1 MNYLKQY
8 NLKNKK
14 AFVIGGSGLI
24 GIQISDALSQA
35 GAKTYILDIKKPDK
49 NKIKN
54 KKNITYN
61 YFNCASIDQLENL
74 YNKIFAKFGVPDIF
88 INCSYPVGNDWSS
101 SNFEKIKL
109 KNLKENINIHLNSFS
124 WLARLTAEKMKKSR
138 KRGSI
143 IQLGSIY
150 GTVGQDLNIYKGVN
164 NMRENMIY
172 SIIKGGISSLTKQM
186 ASYYGQYNIRVNTI
200 SPGGILGHSKAT
212 TKKQSSTF
220 IKNYK
225 NKVPLKRLGNSTE
238 IASTALFLSSDSSS
252 YITGIN
258 LMVDGGWTAI

>member
-1 MNYLKQY
+1 MDYLKQFS
-8 NLKNKK
+8 LKGKK
-14 AFVIGGSGLI
+14 AFIIGGSGLI
-24 GIQISDALSQA
+24 GIQISNAISQA

-49 NKIKN
+49 KKIKN

-61 YFNCASIDQLENL
+61 YFNCSYVDQLEKL
-74 YNKIFAKFGVPDIF
+74 YNNIFEKFGTPDIF
-88 INCSYPVGNDWSS
+88 INCSYPISTEWNS
-101 SNFEKIKL
+101 SNFEEIKL
-109 KNLKENINIHLNSFS
+109 KNLKENINVHLNSFS
-124 WLARLTAEKMKKSR
+124 WLARLTAEKMRKS
-138 KRGSI
+138 KIKGSI

-150 GTVGQDLNIYKGVN
+150 GTVGQDLNIYKGVK

-186 ASYYGQYNIRVNTI
+186 ASYYGQYNIRINTI
-200 SPGGILGHSKAT
+200 CPGGILGHFKGT
-212 TKKQSSTF
+212 KKKQSSVF

-225 NKVPLKRLGNSTE
+225 KKVPLKRLGNASE

-252 YITGIN
+252 YITGVN